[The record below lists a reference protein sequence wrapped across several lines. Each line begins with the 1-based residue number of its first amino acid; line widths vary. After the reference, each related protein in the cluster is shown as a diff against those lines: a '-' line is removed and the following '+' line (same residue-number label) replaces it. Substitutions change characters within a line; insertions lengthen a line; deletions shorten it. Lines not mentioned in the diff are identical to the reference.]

1 MSKDIARSEILK
13 RIEQEVDGIVSEHF
27 VSRPFVSEP
36 NLADFRTVMVKVR
49 AILLPLT
56 LRMPPEEAKRF
67 FEELERREV
76 LLLEKSGIR
85 VNLGP
90 VFSACA

>member
-1 MSKDIARSEILK
+1 MSRDIVRSEILK

-27 VSRPFVSEP
+27 VSRPFVSES

-56 LRMPPEEAKRF
+56 LRMPPDEAKRF
-67 FEELERREV
+67 FEELEGREV
-76 LLLEKSGIR
+76 MLLEKSGIR
-85 VNLGP
+85 VNLDP
-90 VFSACA
+90 ALSICA